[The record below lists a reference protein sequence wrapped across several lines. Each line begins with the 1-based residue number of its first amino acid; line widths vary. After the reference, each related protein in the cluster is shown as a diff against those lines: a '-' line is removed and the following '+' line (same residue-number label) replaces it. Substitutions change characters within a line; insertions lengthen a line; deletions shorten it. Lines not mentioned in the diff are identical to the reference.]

1 MIGLTVF
8 LALALLG
15 GAFMVHAFAK
25 FHGELTPP
33 KRTRRLHCE
42 PEPSEWRVLSPFA
55 RRTSNPAEPGNIRKQ
70 IVMIETPNFGPVP
83 LVRTVASAGIRSSG
97 DGRNHRVSVPR
108 SELKEVLNF
117 RKRSVG

>member
-55 RRTSNPAEPGNIRKQ
+55 RTTASAAEPGSKPEQ
-70 IVMIETPNFGPVP
+70 IMMIETPSFGPIP
-83 LVRTVASAGIRSSG
+83 LVRIATSAGIESSG
-97 DGRNHRVSVPR
+97 DGGNHRVSVPR

>member
-15 GAFMVHAFAK
+15 GGFMVYAFAK
-25 FHGELTPP
+25 FHGELKSP
-33 KRTRRLHCE
+33 KRTSQLHCE
-42 PEPSEWRVLSPFA
+42 PDPSEWRVLSPFA
-55 RRTSNPAEPGNIRKQ
+55 RRTTSPAEPGNIRKQ
-70 IVMIETPNFGPVP
+70 IVMIETPNFGPIP

-97 DGRNHRVSVPR
+97 DGGNHRVSVPR
-108 SELKEVLNF
+108 SEPKDVLNF